1 MENLLVLNV
10 PICHVGHDGVLD
22 VRLETSY
29 RPAVLSEEMK
39 NNLKATT
46 EKYSPKIGDK
56 LFFMPGVN
64 IPRVKLKQLVLD
76 YNIKIVKDP
85 KEATAVFGNKHSV
98 SKIVKSTWYHTIPV
112 ENFKECFTLLE
123 PLLDNKDIASINLAL
138 DNYSGSKV
146 YSDWSSI
153 YNFCSEDLP
162 PYKNQIVNAGSAAQL
177 HRSSCYVDIVE
188 EQYVEM
194 ITDLQNI
201 PIFNESELIG
211 ELNGDDAIL
220 ITEEVFEQL
229 SEMFKSSDNDNH
241 VIAMEIMANS
251 RYKESLL
258 FIHLLFKE
266 FYHKMAD
273 SRTKDHVNFKS
284 LLSYLQKDRYT
295 LQSTLDS
302 IVKSMMDKGVLTVE
316 AVNYLL
322 TKYSGEVL
330 SKGDSAVFKV
340 KNITLSY
347 EILATLNNN
356 YVFNIYSDFTPKVIE
371 EVEEVEEIKA
381 ENLQWL

>member
-1 MENLLVLNV
+1 
-10 PICHVGHDGVLD
+10 
-22 VRLETSY
+22 
-29 RPAVLSEEMK
+29 
-39 NNLKATT
+39 
-46 EKYSPKIGDK
+46 
-56 LFFMPGVN
+56 
-64 IPRVKLKQLVLD
+64 
-76 YNIKIVKDP
+76 
-85 KEATAVFGNKHSV
+85 
-98 SKIVKSTWYHTIPV
+98 
-112 ENFKECFTLLE
+112 
-123 PLLDNKDIASINLAL
+123 
-138 DNYSGSKV
+138 
-146 YSDWSSI
+146 
-153 YNFCSEDLP
+153 
-162 PYKNQIVNAGSAAQL
+162 
-177 HRSSCYVDIVE
+177 
-188 EQYVEM
+188 
-194 ITDLQNI
+194 
-201 PIFNESELIG
+201 
-211 ELNGDDAIL
+211 
-220 ITEEVFEQL
+220 
-229 SEMFKSSDNDNH
+229 
-241 VIAMEIMANS
+241 MEIMANS